1 MLHPTGHER
10 ILVSLPPVLLTAQGT
25 NLGRIV
31 VTDNEYFKVN
41 QIVVIGDPIL
51 PHVQAKVKRIDSP
64 TQMVLG
70 PVDKSVSSKDTLDL
84 SAYGITSFIYAK
96 EQIKSYPSIKE
107 MDESAFEQEPTMARR
122 TVLVDKYGRIYDSV
136 LSPDGTLKIPVDIS
150 NISVI
155 IQEPTDPQ
163 ILTVNIGAAN
173 TEVPFTIPSKT
184 KRFKLKIRESGA
196 SYKIRTTSGSSNYFS
211 YSLGNTYESDEIS
224 TPVPKTLY
232 IECSRICIVELFCWK
247 LP

>member
-51 PHVQAKVKRIDSP
+51 PHIQAKVKRIDSP

-70 PVDKSVSSKDTLDL
+70 PVDKSVSSKDILDL
-84 SAYGITSFIYAK
+84 SAYGVTSFIYAK
-96 EQIKSYPSIKE
+96 EQVKSYPSIKE
-107 MDESAFEQEPTMARR
+107 IEESMFEGEPTMARR

-136 LSPDGTLKIPVDIS
+136 LAPDGTLKLPVDIS
-150 NISVI
+150 NISVV
-155 IQEPTDPQ
+155 IQEPTDPE
-163 ILTVNIGAAN
+163 IITINATANIEA
-173 TEVPFTIPSKT
+173 PFTLPAKT
-184 KRFKLKIRESGA
+184 QRFKLKIRESKS

-211 YSLGNTYESDEIS
+211 YSFGNTYESGEIS
-224 TPVPKTLY
+224 TPIAKTLY
-232 IECSRICIVELFCWK
+232 VECSSSCVVELFCWK